1 MQTIKNMD
9 LFQMFVYAFFIF
21 LSIAHR
27 PPANTIPCFGTK
39 DKCPFNLYYKVEC
52 IDGFCYYPV

>member
-1 MQTIKNMD
+1 
-9 LFQMFVYAFFIF
+9 MFVYAFFIF